1 MSSSFYRE
9 HNFTKDPDNSAL
21 WRFPTRRLEA
31 EIIRDIIL
39 SASGQLNTQAGGPPF
54 FPAVPKAAFVEV
66 ARVGKWML
74 TKEEPSSWR
83 RSIYSYWK
91 RARKSPMF
99 EVFDQPDTMVTC
111 DRRNST
117 TVPTQALTLLNDE
130 FVLVQAKHFASRIR
144 QSGGDEPASQIRAA
158 YLIALS
164 REPSA
169 KELTRTLQFIEA
181 QRAHHAAKPAADP
194 ALSALIDLSHV
205 ILNLNEFLYV
215 P

>member
-1 MSSSFYRE
+1 M
-9 HNFTKDPDNSAL
+9 
-21 WRFPTRRLEA
+21 RRLEA
-31 EIIRDIIL
+31 EIIRDVIL
-39 SASGQLNTQAGGPPF
+39 SASGQLNIQAGGPPF
-54 FPAVPKAAFVEV
+54 FPAVPKAAYVEV

-74 TKEEPSSWR
+74 TKEEPSTWR

-111 DRRNST
+111 DRRNTT

-130 FVLVQAKHFASRIR
+130 FVLLQARHFAVRVR
-144 QSGGDEPASQIRAA
+144 QTAGDDPANQIITA

-164 REPSA
+164 REPSP
-169 KELTRTLQFIEA
+169 KELAESLKFIGT
-181 QRAHHAAKPAADP
+181 QYAHHTAKPAADP
-194 ALSALIDLSHV
+194 ALAALTDFTHV
-205 ILNLNEFLYV
+205 VLNLNEFLYV